1 MMVPMTDKIPNRHVK
16 LKTRGKRIGS
26 TMDIDIVFDL
36 DDRNGGN
43 KGFLEGC
50 SPDWRDAGWRRFE
63 TPETGVRKEHQ
74 TADRK
79 YPAGSRREAAS

>member
-1 MMVPMTDKIPNRHVK
+1 MMVTMTDKIPNRHVK
-16 LKTRGKRIGS
+16 LEARGKRIGS

-50 SPDWRDAGWRRFE
+50 SPDWRVAGWRRFE

-74 TADRK
+74 TAD
-79 YPAGSRREAAS
+79 